1 MGAIFHNFRKEIIS
15 HNEAIMKQLLEKILE
30 ECSHY
35 KKEGK
40 VACYIPELA
49 KANVEDFGICIVS
62 ENETYDVAG
71 DFDKPFT
78 AQSIIKPMIL
88 LLALEDHGL
97 YNTLRGKRLIKI
109 TRNIIRFIFRNDTD
123 AEILNVCLCKLG
135 DIASNFSFLFI
146 RRTFLQN
153 FFQ

>member
-1 MGAIFHNFRKEIIS
+1 
-15 HNEAIMKQLLEKILE
+15 MKQLLEKILE

-88 LLALEDHGL
+88 LLALEDQGVGL
-97 YNTLRGKRLIKI
+97 VNKLCGVEATGKPFDAFNYSDRALTKI
-109 TRNIIRFIFRNDTD
+109 GR
-123 AEILNVCLCKLG
+123 AHV
-135 DIASNFSFLFI
+135 
-146 RRTFLQN
+146 
-153 FFQ
+153 